1 MDKQVVS
8 RGSVDEGTL
17 NVRRVFVYFVFFCIF
32 VFLYFCIFVFLYL
45 AGRVALRGLTSV
57 ESIAV

>member
-17 NVRRVFVYFVFFCIF
+17 NVRRVFVYFLFFVFF
-32 VFLYFCIFVFLYL
+32 VFFCIFVFLYL

>member
-1 MDKQVVS
+1 MDIQVVS

-17 NVRRVFVYFVFFCIF
+17 NVRRVFVYFVFF
-32 VFLYFCIFVFLYL
+32 VFFCIFVFLYL
-45 AGRVALRGLTSV
+45 ASRVALRGLTSV